1 MFIIHKNVACCSHSQ
16 YYYIAL
22 YLGSQLFI
30 KILAIN
36 IVDFNTETVHL
47 AYILFLAIY
56 IRHLSQ
62 TCVSPIHFTIGLLP
76 QDCL

>member
-1 MFIIHKNVACCSHSQ
+1 MHQKVACCSHSQ

-22 YLGSQLFI
+22 DLGSQLFI

-36 IVDFNTETVHL
+36 IVDFNTETVHP
-47 AYILFLAIY
+47 AYILFLIIY

-62 TCVSPIHFTIGLLP
+62 TCISPIHFMIRLFP
-76 QDCL
+76 QD